1 MPFSMSGYETFYT
14 GSSPV
19 PNTTRLLLL
28 HEYTVSN
35 NSGIWLEPGLLDLD
49 MATQRCRIAPLHH
62 IGDGL
67 FRLRIFYE
75 DWILI
80 EGDHYTNGN
89 RSDYARLWNWSTD
102 EVLRIRPGV
111 FGCESFKALHALP
124 DGTIVVNTHQHTDDI
139 LSLPEDLWNFLR
151 MASRP
156 KN

>member
-1 MPFSMSGYETFYT
+1 MKHSIMAAALY
-14 GSSPV
+14 
-19 PNTTRLLLL
+19 LLLL

-111 FGCESFKALHALP
+111 FGSESFKALHAGRFMEFSSYGKPSEKIRL
-124 DGTIVVNTHQHTDDI
+124 
-139 LSLPEDLWNFLR
+139 L
-151 MASRP
+151 A
-156 KN
+156 

>member
-62 IGDGL
+62 IGDGCL
-67 FRLRIFYE
+67 L
-75 DWILI
+75 
-80 EGDHYTNGN
+80 YT
-89 RSDYARLWNWSTD
+89 
-102 EVLRIRPGV
+102 
-111 FGCESFKALHALP
+111 
-124 DGTIVVNTHQHTDDI
+124 
-139 LSLPEDLWNFLR
+139 
-151 MASRP
+151 SRCV
-156 KN
+156 

>member
-1 MPFSMSGYETFYT
+1 MGEYSQSKIIRYDDNGKYITMPFSMSGYETFYT

-80 EGDHYTNGN
+80 
-89 RSDYARLWNWSTD
+89 
-102 EVLRIRPGV
+102 
-111 FGCESFKALHALP
+111 
-124 DGTIVVNTHQHTDDI
+124 
-139 LSLPEDLWNFLR
+139 
-151 MASRP
+151 
-156 KN
+156 